1 MRATGALRP
10 FTLSRMPVLTP
21 SNTVYT
27 HPVAKVMISIPDK
40 LLKRIDAHVEA
51 AHGTR
56 SGFLQRLAEG
66 ELERAERHDRG
77 EIERLLNEIRPLDF
91 GGVSAAQLIREDRES
106 H

>member
-1 MRATGALRP
+1 
-10 FTLSRMPVLTP
+10 MPLLTP

-40 LLKRIDAHVEA
+40 LLERLDARARETRE
-51 AHGTR
+51 TR
-56 SGFLQRLAEG
+56 SGFLQRVAEQ
-66 ELERAERHDRG
+66 EVEKTERHNRE
-77 EIERLLNEIRPLDF
+77 EIERLLDQIQPLDF

>member
-1 MRATGALRP
+1 
-10 FTLSRMPVLTP
+10 MPVLTP

-40 LLKRIDAHVEA
+40 LLKLIDSHVEDAHE
-51 AHGTR
+51 TR
-56 SGFLQRLAEG
+56 SGFLQRLAER
-66 ELERAERHDRG
+66 ELELSKRRDRG
-77 EIERLLNEIRPLDF
+77 EIERMLDEIQPLDF